1 MSTTDSKDLFVL
13 AADLELKNAL
23 DGLLSRTKDLG
34 ARDVAYDI
42 ERHPNRDSGC
52 RSEAVEYLRP
62 YLRGYRHALVVFDH
76 YGCGST
82 DPREDIQLHVE
93 EQLRRNGWGNRA
105 KVIVIEPELEVWV
118 WDGSPA
124 TCRVLGWDGSYAAL
138 RRWLGRSRLWEPGEP
153 KPSEPKRAMREAMQH
168 GRVQRSARKFSE
180 LARAIDFS
188 RCEDPAFNELR
199 GALQEWFP
207 RRVPI

>member
-1 MSTTDSKDLFVL
+1 MSDTGSKDLFVL

-23 DGLLSRTKDLG
+23 DGLLSRATDLG
-34 ARDVAYDI
+34 VRNVSYDI

-52 RSEAVEYLRP
+52 RIEAVEYLRP
-62 YLRGYRHALVVFDH
+62 YLRRYRHALVVFDH

-82 DPREDIQLHVE
+82 DPREEIQFHVE

-118 WDGSPA
+118 WADSPA
-124 TCRVLGWDGSYAAL
+124 TCRVLGWDRSYAAL
-138 RRWLGRSRLWEPGEP
+138 RRGLGRRRLWEPGEP
-153 KPSEPKRAMREAMQH
+153 KPSEPKKAMREAMRH

-180 LARAIDFS
+180 FARAVEFDRCRDAAFS
-188 RCEDPAFNELR
+188 ELKHTLVR
-199 GALQEWFP
+199 WFP
-207 RRVPI
+207 RNAAS